1 MRIIEYKKI
10 KESFFESNWKSDL
23 RVVNTIIKKV
33 KKYGDSAVK
42 HYTKMFDGVMLR
54 QIRVDKQELAK
65 AFQKL
70 DRKVLKALNIAK
82 FNIEKFSRSQI
93 KQLKDFRVK
102 VASGVIAEQRVIPIN
117 RIGIYVPGGR
127 YPLVSTVL
135 MCGVPAFVAGVRE
148 VVICTPPAHDNA
160 IHPAILATAKLVG
173 IKEIYKMGG
182 AQAIAAMAYG
192 TETIKPVDKI
202 FGPGNRYVTLAKKMV
217 FGDAGIDFIAGPSE
231 ILIIADASAA
241 PEIIAADLLSQAEHD
256 VDAIPVLVT
265 DSSTLA
271 KKVRSEIKRQLVFLR
286 TREIAEKS
294 LNKNGL
300 IILVENIEQAM
311 EIANKKA
318 PEHLEIQ
325 VKNANRY
332 VDKLK
337 NYGSLFV
344 GRYSAEVFGDYCAG
358 INHTLPT
365 NSSARYTGGLH
376 IKDFLKIQTVLRV
389 TKKGLENLGSVAD
402 ELSRIEGLNGHTQA
416 IKMRRNWRQ

>member
-1 MRIIEYKKI
+1 MRIIDYKKL
-10 KESFFESNWKSDL
+10 KGSFFKSNMEFDCQI
-23 RVVNTIIKKV
+23 VNKIIKKV
-33 KKYGDSAVK
+33 RKYGDSAVK
-42 HYTKMFDGVMLR
+42 HYTKMFDGVMLK

-65 AFQKL
+65 AFQKP
-70 DRKVLKALNIAK
+70 DRKVLKALNAAK
-82 FNIEKFSRSQI
+82 LNIEKFSRSQI
-93 KQLKDFRVK
+93 EQLKDFRVK
-102 VASGVIAEQRVIPIN
+102 IASGVIAEQRVIPID

-135 MCGVPAFVAGVRE
+135 MCGIPAIVAGVNE
-148 VVICTPPAHDNA
+148 VVLCSPPTYHNT
-160 IHPAILATAKLVG
+160 IHPMILATAQLIG

-202 FGPGNRYVTLAKKMV
+202 FGPGNVYVTLAKKMV
-217 FGDAGIDFIAGPSE
+217 FGDVGIDFIAGPSE
-231 ILIIADASAA
+231 IMIIADASAE

-265 DSSTLA
+265 DSYTLA
-271 KKVRSEIKRQLVFLR
+271 KKVSKEKKRQLVFLR

-300 IILVENIEQAM
+300 IILVENIEQAI

-325 VKNANRY
+325 VKNAERY
-332 VDKLK
+332 VDRLK

-344 GRYSAEVFGDYCAG
+344 GRYAAEVFGDYCAG

-389 TKKGLENLGSVAD
+389 TKKGLENLGSVAE
-402 ELSRIEGLNGHTQA
+402 ELSRIEGLNGHTQS